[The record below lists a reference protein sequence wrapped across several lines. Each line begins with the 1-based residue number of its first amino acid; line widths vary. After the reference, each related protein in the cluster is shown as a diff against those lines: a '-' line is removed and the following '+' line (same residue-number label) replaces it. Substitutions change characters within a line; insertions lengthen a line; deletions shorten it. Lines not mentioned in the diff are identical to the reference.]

1 MTNYLLLPALSQI
14 RLNASRLANSAKPAL
29 PVLALIA
36 MQVVLTDPAIAQ
48 TTEVWTKTATSL
60 LAEFNA
66 VLRPLSVIAI
76 IVMGLAA
83 GFGKMEWSL
92 VAKVGA
98 GIIVANGATTIVD
111 FLTTNGGGSST

>member
-1 MTNYLLLPALSQI
+1 MPNSYSLTAFNQHRQVALRI
-14 RLNASRLANSAKPAL
+14 AHAAKPAIQL
-29 PVLALIA
+29 MGLLVLQIA
-36 MQVVLTDPAIAQ
+36 LTDPAIAQ

-83 GFGKMEWSL
+83 GFGKMEWGL